1 MFDKN
6 NWMKQA
12 SIVSKVL
19 EKAPSFEKGYML
31 PAQEFKL
38 RQEKTW
44 NMLKQKGYDCGI
56 VYSDEHYCGD
66 VPYLAGNNNIIVEP
80 IGAVLGENGLYLM
93 AGPESAIVAE
103 QFCPRS
109 GAKIRV
115 MDILNLGTGQTDQNL
130 NTPASIVTEACGKIP
145 EKIAILSSKVFF
157 PVGLYQELSEQ
168 LAQTKI
174 DDLSED
180 YYKIKYNKSELEL
193 KLIEESCR
201 ISDIMIEAMV
211 RILAPG
217 LTEAQVAQWGYA
229 VANELGAD
237 EQGFKIM
244 VMSGE
249 NNRTMIGRATNKI
262 IQEGEVVSIGV
273 APKRD
278 GLCGAQRVSVM
289 CVKDKSEIPDQH
301 TVLMQFLE
309 GAFQF
314 SVEEFERIVKEKLP
328 GNTHE
333 KSMIQYYR
341 DRENEIGKKL
351 ESPISQF
358 SELKGYVTSHNSGYT
373 ECQEMY
379 GALSEKFKDE
389 IPENI
394 VLMMDVGLKGYG
406 KDWSQI
412 RIPGLDY
419 LVIEKTLI
427 KEGDHVRVLN
437 RLPVNVQDFVG
448 EAFN

>member
-12 SIVSKVL
+12 EIVSNVL
-19 EKAPSFEKGYML
+19 ENAPFFEKGYML
-31 PAQEFKL
+31 PAEEFKT
-38 RQEKTW
+38 RQENTW

-80 IGAVLGENGLYLM
+80 IAAVLGENGLYLM
-93 AGPESAIVAE
+93 AGPESAIVAR
-103 QFCPRS
+103 QLCPRS

-115 MDILNLGTGQTDQNL
+115 MDILNLGTGRADINL
-130 NTPASIVTEACGKIP
+130 NTPASIVVEACGKEP
-145 EKIAILSSKVFF
+145 QKAAILSSKVFF

-168 LAQTKI
+168 LPQTSI
-174 DDLSED
+174 DDLSEE
-180 YYKIKYNKSELEL
+180 YYKIKYNKSKLEL

-201 ISDIMIEAMV
+201 ISDVMIEAMA
-211 RILAPG
+211 RILEPG

-249 NNRTMIGRATNKI
+249 SNKTMIGRATNKV

-278 GLCGAQRVSVM
+278 GLCGAQRISVV
-289 CVKDKSEIPDQH
+289 CTKNPSEITDQH
-301 TVLMQFLE
+301 KVLANFLE

-333 KSMIQYYR
+333 KSMIQYYK
-341 DRENEIGKKL
+341 DREEEIGKKL
-351 ESPISQF
+351 GISIQQF

-379 GALSEKFKDE
+379 GALSEKFNGE
-389 IPENI
+389 LPENL

-406 KDWSQI
+406 EDWSQV

-427 KEGDHVRVLN
+427 KEGEQVRVLN
-437 RLPVNVQDFVG
+437 HLPANVQELVG
-448 EAFN
+448 RSV

>member
-6 NWMKQA
+6 SWMKQA
-12 SIVSKVL
+12 EIVSQVL
-19 EKAPSFEKGYML
+19 EKAPSFEKGYMM

-38 RQEKTW
+38 RQENVW
-44 NMLKQKGYDCGI
+44 GMLKQKGYDCGI

-80 IGAVLGENGLYLM
+80 IGAVLGKNGLYLM

-103 QFCPRS
+103 QFCLRS
-109 GAKIRV
+109 GARIRV
-115 MDILNLGTGQTDQNL
+115 MDILNLGTGQADKNL
-130 NTPASIVTEACGKIP
+130 DTPAAIVTEACGKAP
-145 EKIAILSSKVFF
+145 EKVAILSSRTFF

-168 LAQTKI
+168 LPQAQI
-174 DDLSED
+174 DDLSEE
-180 YYKIKYNKSELEL
+180 YYKIKYNKSKLEL

-201 ISDIMIEAMV
+201 ISDVMIEAMV
-211 RILAPG
+211 RILEPG

-249 NNRTMIGRATNKI
+249 SNKTMIGRATNKI

-278 GLCGAQRVSVM
+278 GLCGAQRVSVV
-289 CVKDKSEIPDQH
+289 CVKDPSQITDQH
-301 TVLMQFLE
+301 RILMEFLE

-314 SVEEFERIVKEKLP
+314 SVDEFERIVKEKLP

-341 DRENEIGKKL
+341 DREEKIERELG
-351 ESPISQF
+351 ISIDEF

-379 GALSEKFKDE
+379 GALSEKMKDDL
-389 IPENI
+389 PENM
-394 VLMMDVGLKGYG
+394 VLMMDAGLKGYG
-406 KDWSQI
+406 KDWSEI

-427 KEGDHVRVLN
+427 KEEEHVRVLN
-437 RLPVNVQDFVG
+437 QLPANMQEFVG
-448 EAFN
+448 KAI

>member
-6 NWMKQA
+6 SWMKQA
-12 SIVSKVL
+12 EIVSKVL
-19 EKAPSFEKGYML
+19 EKAPSFDKGYML
-31 PAQEFKL
+31 PAEEFRM
-38 RQEKTW
+38 RQENVW

-80 IGAVLGENGLYLM
+80 IGAVLGEKGLYLM
-93 AGPESAIVAE
+93 AGPESAIVAQ

-109 GAKIRV
+109 GAEIRV
-115 MDILNLGTGQTDQNL
+115 MDILNLGTGQADKNL
-130 NTPASIVTEACGKIP
+130 STPAAIVTEACGKTP
-145 EKIAILSSKVFF
+145 EKIAVLSSRAFF

-168 LAQTKI
+168 LPQTGI
-174 DDLSED
+174 DDLSEE
-180 YYKIKYNKSELEL
+180 YYKIKYNKSKSELR
-193 KLIEESCR
+193 LIEESCR
-201 ISDIMIEAMV
+201 ISDVMIEAMA

-229 VANELGAD
+229 AANELGAD
-237 EQGFKIM
+237 EQGFKVM

-249 NNRTMIGRATNKI
+249 SNKTMIGRATNKVI
-262 IQEGEVVSIGV
+262 REGEVVSIGV

-278 GLCGAQRVSVM
+278 GLCGAQRISVV
-289 CVKDKSEIPDQH
+289 CVKDPSKISNQH
-301 TVLMQFLE
+301 MVLMKFLE
-309 GAFQF
+309 EAFWF

-333 KSMIQYYR
+333 KSMIRYYK
-341 DRENEIGKKL
+341 DREEEIGEKL
-351 ESPISQF
+351 GISIPQF

-389 IPENI
+389 LPENM

-406 KDWSQI
+406 KDWNQT

-419 LVIEKTLI
+419 LVVEKTLI
-427 KEGDHVRVLN
+427 KEGEHVRVLN
-437 RLPVNVQDFVG
+437 QLPANVQEFVG
-448 EAFN
+448 

>member
-12 SIVSKVL
+12 EIVSKVL

-31 PAQEFKL
+31 PAEEFKT
-38 RQEKTW
+38 RQENVW

-80 IGAVLGENGLYLM
+80 IGAVLGEKGLYLM
-93 AGPESAIVAE
+93 AGPESAIVAR

-115 MDILNLGTGQTDQNL
+115 MDILNLGTGQADKNL
-130 NTPASIVTEACGKIP
+130 STPAAIVTEACGKKP
-145 EKIAILSSKVFF
+145 EKIAILSSRVFF

-168 LAQTKI
+168 LTQTVI
-174 DDLSED
+174 DDLSEE
-180 YYKIKYNKSELEL
+180 YYKIKYNKSKSELR
-193 KLIEESCR
+193 LIEESCR
-201 ISDIMIEAMV
+201 ISDVMIEAMA

-249 NNRTMIGRATNKI
+249 SNKTMIGRATNKVI
-262 IQEGEVVSIGV
+262 REGEVVSIGV

-278 GLCGAQRVSVM
+278 GLCGAQRISVV
-289 CVKDKSEIPDQH
+289 CVKDPAEISNQH
-301 TVLMQFLE
+301 MVLMKFLE
-309 GAFQF
+309 EAFWF

-333 KSMIQYYR
+333 KSMIQYYK
-341 DRENEIGKKL
+341 DREEEIGEKL
-351 ESPISQF
+351 GISISQF

-389 IPENI
+389 LPENM

-406 KDWSQI
+406 EDWNQT

-419 LVIEKTLI
+419 LVVEKTLI
-427 KEGDHVRVLN
+427 KEGEHVRVLN
-437 RLPVNVQDFVG
+437 QLPANVQEFVG
-448 EAFN
+448 

>member
-12 SIVSKVL
+12 EIVSKVL

-31 PAQEFKL
+31 PAEEFKT
-38 RQEKTW
+38 RQENVW

-80 IGAVLGENGLYLM
+80 IGAVLGEKGLYLM
-93 AGPESAIVAE
+93 AGPESAIVAQ

-115 MDILNLGTGQTDQNL
+115 MDILNLGTGQADKNL
-130 NTPASIVTEACGKIP
+130 SMPAAIVMEACGKKP

-168 LAQTKI
+168 LPQTVI
-174 DDLSED
+174 DDLSEE
-180 YYKIKYNKSELEL
+180 YYKIKYNKSKSELR
-193 KLIEESCR
+193 LIEESCR
-201 ISDIMIEAMV
+201 ISDVMIEAMA

-249 NNRTMIGRATNKI
+249 SNKTMIGRATNKVI
-262 IQEGEVVSIGV
+262 REGEVVSIGV

-278 GLCGAQRVSVM
+278 GLCGAQRISVV
-289 CVKDKSEIPDQH
+289 CVKDPAEISNQH
-301 TVLMQFLE
+301 MVLMKFLE
-309 GAFQF
+309 EAFWF

-333 KSMIQYYR
+333 KSMIQYYK
-341 DRENEIGKKL
+341 DREEEIGKKL
-351 ESPISQF
+351 GISISQF

-389 IPENI
+389 LPENM

-406 KDWSQI
+406 EDWNQT

-419 LVIEKTLI
+419 LVVEKTLI
-427 KEGDHVRVLN
+427 KEGEHVRVLN
-437 RLPVNVQDFVG
+437 QLPANVQEFVG
-448 EAFN
+448 